1 MENEKQ
7 RVLPRTV
14 PPFRADIV
22 GSFLRPE
29 AIRQARLK
37 RQHHEI
43 SAEELR
49 AVEDTEI
56 RELVKKEKEAGLQ
69 GVTDGEFRR
78 SWWHLDFMWGLNG
91 VAKKA
96 ASEGYRFHGLE
107 TRGETVQL
115 TGKIKFQDHPFLKD
129 FAFLK
134 SVAGDSAVARQTIPS
149 PAQFWV
155 ELMRAGNQKETASV
169 YPNRDDLAQD
179 VVNAYRDA
187 VQTFY
192 RAGCRNLQLDD
203 CTWGMLVDRNY
214 RDMVQK
220 SGGDPDKEAEFYAEL
235 DSLAIQGHPTDM
247 AVNMHVCR
255 GNYHSTW
262 AGSGGYEPV
271 AKTLFGKVGVDAF
284 YLEYDSDRAGGFEPL
299 RFIKDQR
306 VVLGLITSK
315 QPELEE
321 KEQIKRRIREA
332 AAFLPYDRLCLSPQ
346 CGFASTEEGNLL
358 TEEDQWNKVRLV
370 REIADEVWG

>member
-1 MENEKQ
+1 MENERQ
-7 RVLPRTV
+7 RVLPRAV

-29 AIRQARLK
+29 AIKQARLQ
-37 RQHHEI
+37 RQNHEI

-49 AVEDTEI
+49 AVEDAEI
-56 RELVKKEKEAGLQ
+56 RKLIRKEKEAGLQ

-91 VAKKA
+91 VEKKA
-96 ASEGYRFHGLE
+96 AEEGYRFHGLE
-107 TRGETVQL
+107 TRGETVRL

-134 SVAGDSAVARQTIPS
+134 SEAGDSAVARQTIPS

-155 ELMRAGNQKETASV
+155 ELMRAGNQEETASV

-187 VQTFY
+187 VQAFY
-192 RAGCRNLQLDD
+192 QAGCRNLQLDD
-203 CTWGMLVDRNY
+203 CTWGMLVDPNY
-214 RDMVQK
+214 RNMVQK
-220 SGGDPDKEAEFYAEL
+220 SGGDPDREAEFYAEL
-235 DSLAIQGHPTDM
+235 DSQAIQGHPTDM

-299 RFIKDQR
+299 RFMNNQM

-321 KEQIKRRIREA
+321 KEQVKRRIQEA
-332 AAFLPYDRLCLSPQ
+332 AAFLPYERLCLSTQ

-358 TEEDQWNKVRLV
+358 TEEDQWKKVRLV